1 MKTGFQKNSPM
12 IGCEIM
18 ESRPKRRLAAI
29 LAADIAGYS
38 RLVGLDEEGT
48 IDKLREIRSQVIEPL
63 ISGYT
68 GRIANTAGDSFLI
81 EFHSAVDAVRAAVEI
96 QSELSKRNSEIEPD
110 HAIVFRIGLNVG
122 DVVSNANDILGD
134 GVNVAARLEALA
146 EPGGIIASQSI
157 VEYARNKVPFNFAP
171 IGPQAVKNIAEPV
184 EAFRI
189 ETDATRSLSK
199 PETKLTPR
207 FMKLAAVLMVLAV
220 LGYFGVKTWEKGQL
234 RASEAQMVYPLPDL
248 PSIAVLPLTNF
259 TSDASNK
266 MLIDGV
272 SEDLITD
279 LSRIS
284 GLFVIAGNTSFAFQ
298 DRDIDVA
305 SFAEKL
311 GVRYVVDGSL
321 RRTGDGFRVN
331 IRLTDTLDGRLIWA
345 ERFDGEID
353 DIFDLQNSIVLAI
366 ARELDVPLD
375 SQSRTAIEN
384 VETETIEAREA
395 FQRGWE
401 LYSRFNEQ
409 DNLAAIPHFE
419 RAVELDPDYGRAWA
433 TLALAHLRPHIFH
446 HWTGFAD
453 AEEQMHIG
461 LFYKYYRELTQQ
473 DTSLIHV
480 VRAIVSLNLPDWDSA
495 TGKSRGTDEARQEAA
510 KAIALQPSDP
520 EAHLTMGWALIAGG
534 KPEEGLAFVQAAMR
548 LDPAYPSHYALFEGA
563 AYFAMDDLVGAE
575 VAILHELERNP
586 QAIELMP
593 FAASILALN
602 GDRRAARALID
613 RWRKGEKES
622 GLNEVVRE
630 YFFIVRWIGEQK
642 YLNNRLKKGLQMAA
656 LPPSTTVASLRA
668 DLSRGDVKEQR
679 DAAQSLALFGSE
691 AAPAVPEL
699 IMLLDSPSVFVR
711 KEAAI
716 ALGEI
721 GEGASSALP
730 ALEAN
735 VDESLSGSVAARA
748 IEQIRGY
755 SQKQ

>member
-1 MKTGFQKNSPM
+1 
-12 IGCEIM
+12 M
-18 ESRPKRRLAAI
+18 ESRPNRRLAAI

-48 IDKLREIRSQVIEPL
+48 IDKLRLIRAEVIEPL
-63 ISGYT
+63 ISGYS

-146 EPGGIIASQSI
+146 EPGRIIASQSI

-171 IGPQAVKNIAEPV
+171 IGPQTVKNIAEPV

-189 ETDATRSLSK
+189 ETDATPTLAK
-199 PETKLTPR
+199 PKTEQAPR
-207 FMKLAAVLMVLAV
+207 FMKLAAVLVVLAV
-220 LGYFGVKTWEKGQL
+220 TGYFGAKTWEKGQL

-248 PSIAVLPLTNF
+248 PSIAVLPLINF

-305 SFAEKL
+305 GFAEKL

-321 RRTGDGFRVN
+321 RRTDEGFRVN
-331 IRLTDTLDGRLIWA
+331 IRLTDTLNGRLIWA

-353 DIFDLQNSIVLAI
+353 DIFDLQNNIVLAI

-401 LYSRFNEQ
+401 LYSRFNEH

-446 HWTGFAD
+446 HWTGFAGAD
-453 AEEQMHIG
+453 EQMHIG

-495 TGKSRGTDEARQEAA
+495 TGVSRGTDEARQEAA

-520 EAHLTMGWALIAGG
+520 EAHLMMGWALIAGG
-534 KPEEGLAFVQAAMR
+534 EPEEGLAFVQAAMR

-563 AYFAMDDLVGAE
+563 ALFAMDDLNGAE
-575 VAILHELERNP
+575 VAILHELDRNP

-602 GDRRAARALID
+602 GDRSAARAMID
-613 RWRKGEKES
+613 RWQKGEHQRVLS
-622 GLNEVVRE
+622 EVVRE
-630 YFFIVRWIGEQK
+630 YFFIVRWIGEQQ
-642 YLNNRLKKGLQMAA
+642 YLNNRLKKGLRMAA
-656 LPPSTTVASLRA
+656 LPPSTTVASLKA
-668 DLSRGDVKEQR
+668 DLSRGDAKEQR
-679 DAAQSLALFGSE
+679 DAAQTLALFGAE

-721 GEGASSALP
+721 GERASSALP

-735 VDESLSGSVAARA
+735 VDGSLSGSFAARA

-755 SQKQ
+755 SQ

>member
-1 MKTGFQKNSPM
+1 
-12 IGCEIM
+12 M

-668 DLSRGDVKEQR
+668 DLSRGDAKEQR

>member
-1 MKTGFQKNSPM
+1 
-12 IGCEIM
+12 M

>member
-1 MKTGFQKNSPM
+1 M

-668 DLSRGDVKEQR
+668 DLSRGDAKEQR

>member
-1 MKTGFQKNSPM
+1 M